1 MGAEARV
8 VALARS
14 SRLKNSTKTGS
25 TVAAFSLG
33 RGRTLEHPSV
43 LYGNSN
49 TATLDRIPDWIHARH
64 WWRGFSEEYGSLE
77 PCVTTENFKINS
89 ERMSESQD
97 GSPRY
102 VLKGIADL
110 KCE

>member
-1 MGAEARV
+1 MGAEAHV

-49 TATLDRIPDWIHARH
+49 TATPDPIPDQ
-64 WWRGFSEEYGSLE
+64 
-77 PCVTTENFKINS
+77 T
-89 ERMSESQD
+89 
-97 GSPRY
+97 
-102 VLKGIADL
+102 
-110 KCE
+110 